1 MKSIHDEFVADMKQF
16 ALDWKDEHTAELLG
30 LVTRADTRS
39 DTFAQVSKIARESM
53 LCSEFRQ
60 RVVTLRALILH
71 HFNYIRYHHQGALS
85 SDIFHNFTTF
95 LCMDDALEALLNQ
108 IVVANNM
115 PRIVVN
121 RKAGRR
127 LLETGRGDPSSA
139 VFSQITQIFMETG
152 ATAFRNKVQP
162 WHVKFVDEAGVDQGG
177 LSVELFTETAVSI
190 FHPTSK
196 LVMPIPDDR
205 YAERR
210 LIFIPI
216 TDISHY
222 DEQRMWAIGVF
233 LGMVMRTGL
242 YQDLP
247 FAPLV
252 WKFLAGA
259 PLIAEDVLDC
269 DHRMK
274 RFFDDLMN
282 GNVQTTWVTETWD
295 GRSVVLPRRANV
307 SVTREETAMYIG
319 ECIQFRI
326 QALMPAL
333 RAMRRGFVENVG
345 FERNK
350 LMTGPV
356 LSRLAQGQADLP
368 VARLRAITT
377 YTPSL
382 ANNQRLISFYWEA
395 VERLTSQQRQLLL
408 KFVTGVTRVPN
419 SAASDFR
426 IQIDLGET
434 NHGDSRF
441 PNSSVCYRRLVLPL
455 YSSSQGCYEK
465 LVHAVE
471 ICRTMENI

>member
-1 MKSIHDEFVADMKQF
+1 
-16 ALDWKDEHTAELLG
+16 
-30 LVTRADTRS
+30 
-39 DTFAQVSKIARESM
+39 
-53 LCSEFRQ
+53 
-60 RVVTLRALILH
+60 
-71 HFNYIRYHHQGALS
+71 
-85 SDIFHNFTTF
+85 
-95 LCMDDALEALLNQ
+95 MDDALEALLNQ

-196 LVMPIPDDR
+196 LVMPIPDDL

-247 FAPLV
+247 FHPLV

-259 PLIAEDVLDC
+259 PVIGEDVLAC
-269 DHRMK
+269 DQRMK
-274 RFFDDLMN
+274 RFFDDLTN

-307 SVTREETAMYIG
+307 QVTPAEIQMYIS
-319 ECIQFRI
+319 ECIHFRI

-333 RAMRRGFVENVG
+333 RAMRRGFVENIG

-368 VARLRAITT
+368 VARLQSITT
-377 YTPSL
+377 YTQSL
-382 ANNQRLISFYWEA
+382 RNNQRLIGFYWEA
-395 VERLTSQQRQLLL
+395 VERMTTQQRQLLL
-408 KFVTGVTRVPN
+408 KFITGVTRVPN
-419 SAASDFR
+419 SATGSDFHMV
-426 IQIDLGET
+426 IDISDS
-434 NHGDSRF
+434 NGDRLLPSAA
-441 PNSSVCYRRLVLPL
+441 VCSKKLVLPA
-455 YSSSQGCYEK
+455 YSNSQVCYEK
-465 LVHAVE
+465 LVQAIENCV
-471 ICRTMENI
+471 TMENK